1 MELCGIIKFG
11 GNVMKRKLLVILI
24 MAFLTVNLS
33 GCVNEKAT
41 ITTTVYAV
49 KYLVEQIAEDKV
61 YVEYISTN
69 EYIQNSKIV
78 KNYDEI
84 LSKTTLFLYINELE
98 PYLDVYQS
106 LLDKYDCE
114 IIDLANLSAIYGFK
128 RYTKVTTD
136 NVLTFKESDYYE
148 DESFQYVDLYTKDP
162 FIWLDPIAMSSMA
175 STIKQWLVNYYPED
189 TLTFENNFKELQT
202 TLIRMD
208 AEYQSL
214 RHLDD
219 VKIVTVTPCFGN
231 WQKLY
236 GVEVYPLTVSK
247 YGVLPTEEQLD
258 FIKHEIKASGVK
270 YIVYDDTL
278 PEQYLELYNQIKDEL
293 KLEVIE
299 LSSLSILSNDDI
311 EKNKDYITIMYENLT
326 ALEKA
331 FK

>member
-1 MELCGIIKFG
+1 
-11 GNVMKRKLLVILI
+11 MKRKLLVVLI

-33 GCVNEKAT
+33 ACVNEKAT

-49 KYLVEQIAEDKV
+49 KYLVEQIAGDKV
-61 YVEYISTN
+61 NVEYISTE
-69 EYIQNSKIV
+69 EYIQNAKLV
-78 KNYDEI
+78 KNYEEI
-84 LSKTTLFLYINELE
+84 LSRTTLFLYINELE
-98 PYLDVYQS
+98 PYLDVYHD
-106 LLDKYDCE
+106 LLYSYDFE
-114 IIDLANLSAIYGFK
+114 VIDLANLSAIYDFK
-128 RYTKVTTD
+128 RYTRVLND
-136 NVLTFKESDYYE
+136 NVFVYRETDYYE

-162 FIWLDPIAMSSMA
+162 FIWLDPIAMSAMA
-175 STIKQWLVNYYPED
+175 STIKQWLIAYYPED
-189 TLTFENNFKELQT
+189 TLVFENNFKNLQNI
-202 TLIRMD
+202 LIRMD

-214 RHLDD
+214 KEIED

-236 GVEVYPLTVSK
+236 GVTVYPLVISK

-258 FIKHEIKASGVK
+258 FIIHEIKECGVK

-278 PEQYLELYNQIKDEL
+278 PEMYQELYESIREEL

-299 LSSLSILSNDDI
+299 LSSLSILSSDDI

-326 ALEKA
+326 ALENA

>member
-1 MELCGIIKFG
+1 
-11 GNVMKRKLLVILI
+11 MKRKLSVILI
-24 MAFLTVNLS
+24 MAFLTINLS

-49 KYLVEQIAEDKV
+49 KYLVEQIAGDKV
-61 YVEYISTN
+61 NVEYISTD
-69 EYIQNSKIV
+69 EYIQNAKLV

-84 LSKTTLFLYINELE
+84 LSRTTLFLYINELE
-98 PYLDVYQS
+98 PYLDVYHDILYS
-106 LLDKYDCE
+106 YDCE
-114 IIDLANLSAIYGFK
+114 VIDLANLSAIYGFK
-128 RYTKVTTD
+128 RYTKLEVD
-136 NVLTFKESDYYE
+136 NVFTFKETDYYE
-148 DESFQYVDLYTKDP
+148 DECFEYVDIYTKDP

-175 STIKQWLVNYYPED
+175 STIKDWLKAYYPED

-202 TLIRMD
+202 TFVRMD

-214 RHLDD
+214 KDMLN

-236 GVEVYPLTVSK
+236 GMEIYPLVISK
-247 YGVLPTEEQLD
+247 YGVLPTEQQLD
-258 FIKHEIKASGVK
+258 VIKNEIIENEVK

-278 PEQYLELYNQIKDEL
+278 PEMYQELFNQVKDEL

-299 LSSLSILSNDDI
+299 LSSLSILSSDDV
-311 EKNKDYITIMYENLT
+311 EKNKNYITIMYENLT
-326 ALEKA
+326 ALENA